1 MAERP
6 DRPLRAAWPS
16 LSKARWWLYA
26 LSLMA
31 GAAAAPFGYDV
42 GQRIA
47 GPLIGWVMALNS
59 AVFCTLVAG
68 AVLDRVSSLLKPD
81 DDRDRS

>member
-1 MAERP
+1 MAEPP
-6 DRPLRAAWPS
+6 DRPMRATWPA
-16 LSKARWWLYA
+16 LNKGRWWLYA
-26 LSLMA
+26 LSLLA
-31 GAAAAPFGYDV
+31 GLAAAPFGYDV

-47 GPLIGWVMALNS
+47 GSLIGWVMALNS

-68 AVLDRVSSLLKPD
+68 AVLDRAARLFKPD